1 MVPKALL
8 YLLFLHIIPQPPLFL
23 LNQAQIGAWRGEED
37 EHEYILGL
45 SLADVLLCFKN
56 GRCVYLLLRGQPGFQ
71 EKKKKGLLLSSF
83 SPYWGWEEES
93 DGPVKMKALLLAV
106 GISYCKTWNF
116 CLFV

>member
-1 MVPKALL
+1 MNMNI
-8 YLLFLHIIPQPPLFL
+8 YWGFPLPMSSFVL
-23 LNQAQIGAWRGEED
+23 KMGDVCISSLEAN
-37 EHEYILGL
+37 LG
-45 SLADVLLCFKN
+45 F
-56 GRCVYLLLRGQPGFQ
+56 
-71 EKKKKGLLLSSF
+71 KKKKGLLLSSF